1 MELDTTKKYL
11 LSKEGM
17 LSSENLYLIE
27 DGLKT
32 KMFGLLTMILNG
44 QQESVIS
51 TLLGLN
57 MLKESITLIITIILL
72 VNMASPED

>member
-17 LSSENLYLIE
+17 LNSENLYLIE

-72 VNMASPED
+72 VNMVSPED